1 MALSTISGATS
12 ANAAIVR
19 NRAERDSLRLNQ
31 SNMQVNI
38 EMRQGH
44 DPSNRDQEGAKHQ
57 AI

>member
-31 SNMQVNI
+31 SNMQV
-38 EMRQGH
+38 MCQGH